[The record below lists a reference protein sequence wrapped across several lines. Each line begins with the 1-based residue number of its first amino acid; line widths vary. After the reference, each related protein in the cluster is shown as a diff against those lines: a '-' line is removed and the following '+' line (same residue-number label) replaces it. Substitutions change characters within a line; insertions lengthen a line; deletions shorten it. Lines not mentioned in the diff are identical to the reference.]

1 MTMLFP
7 LLLLIP
13 FFAVPTA
20 FANDRRSFELSRKCI
35 GCDLT
40 DFVSVNSNFTDSRIV
55 NSDLSR
61 CNLSGSVFDGS
72 FFSDVILDG
81 CSLQSSSFK
90 NVDLTTTSLKSA
102 DIAGSDFSGSEVSA
116 ANFLSAINW
125 QYARNFS
132 HLPLSSDDVFQ
143 GALDLY
149 DSEKYEQSLHLINHL
164 LAEYQILPSY
174 LHLRS
179 VVNIQLGDTQY
190 AVDDIRKSADLYLDN
205 GDVTRADALKAYA
218 TKLSEST
225 QDGADRTSFDPAF
238 FSSLAGLIY
247 WVLF

>member
-20 FANDRRSFELSRKCI
+20 FANDRRSFELSRNCI

-102 DIAGSDFSGSEVSA
+102 DIAGSDFSGSKVSTS
-116 ANFLSAINW
+116 NFLSATNW

-149 DSEKYEQSLHLINHL
+149 NSEKYEQSLHLINYL
-164 LAEYQILPSY
+164 LAEYQISPSY

-179 VVNIQLGDTQY
+179 VVNIQLGDIQF
-190 AVDDIRKSADLYLDN
+190 AVDDIQKSSDLYLEK
-205 GDVTRADALKAYA
+205 GDITRSDALKAHA
-218 TKLSEST
+218 KKLSEST
-225 QDGADRTSFDPAF
+225 LEGADRSSFDTAF

>member
-1 MTMLFP
+1 MTMRFSLLF
-7 LLLLIP
+7 LIP
-13 FFAVPTA
+13 LFAVPTA

-40 DFVSVNSNFTDSRIV
+40 DFVSVNSNFTDSRII

-102 DIAGSDFSGSEVSA
+102 DIAGSDFSGSKVSA

-132 HLPLSSDDVFQ
+132 HLPLNSDDVFQ

-179 VVNIQLGDTQY
+179 VINIQLGETQD
-190 AVDDIRKSADLYLDN
+190 AVDDILKSSDLYLDS
-205 GDVTRADALKAYA
+205 GDIARSDALSSYA
-218 TKLSEST
+218 KKLSEST
-225 QDGADRTSFDPAF
+225 LDGPDRSSFDPAF
-238 FSSLAGLIY
+238 LSSLAGLVY